1 MSADADLLN
10 RAVEVLERRY
20 KATTPAPWVVE
31 RYSHTLDDGHTWRIN
46 GPTGDD
52 MVTPCALET
61 RTEAAEE
68 FRRAEADAAYAELMH
83 PPVAV
88 ALACWL
94 FSVAVDE
101 KWEPETAPR
110 IRERTAALAVAR
122 AVLREP
128 EVKA

>member
-1 MSADADLLN
+1 MTADADLLN
-10 RAVEVLERRY
+10 RAVEVLRSRY

-31 RYSHTLDDGHTWRIN
+31 RYSHGYDDGHTWRIN

-52 MVTPCALET
+52 MVTPCAIEI
-61 RTEAAEE
+61 RTESAEE
-68 FRRAEADAAYAELMH
+68 YARAEADATYAELMH
-83 PPVAV
+83 PPVAMAV
-88 ALACWL
+88 AGWL

-101 KWEPETAPR
+101 EWEPETAPR